1 MDNGKHSGNSKA
13 TNRGDPGPDMTS
25 LIVVISFYCYK
36 ICPGCPVCLIV
47 PCLTIYLC
55 KFPLVIRHDPVLG
68 WFCPK
73 SECEEGDLD
82 TWHMLII
89 TRGFRV

>member
-13 TNRGDPGPDMTS
+13 TNRGDPGADMTS

-36 ICPGCPVCLIV
+36 NMSRLANIYQCHDFRL
-47 PCLTIYLC
+47 YLC
-55 KFPLVIRHDPVLG
+55 KFPLRIRHDPVLG